1 MRNVTVCKCKR
12 CGKLLYWDG
21 KKFLDYANLD
31 VVFRA
36 YKMVE
41 SVKFS
46 KITYSRTRVAMGKP
60 EFAWAFTKLERK
72 VRRNELLL
80 HHRTL
85 LLHGHQAVLRW

>member
-36 YKMVE
+36 YKNGGIR
-41 SVKFS
+41 
-46 KITYSRTRVAMGKP
+46 KIFQDNLQLHPCGDGKTGICVGIY
-60 EFAWAFTKLERK
+60 EIGEEGKKE
-72 VRRNELLL
+72 
-80 HHRTL
+80 
-85 LLHGHQAVLRW
+85 